1 MQSKPPSAEGV
12 RQDSPAKNSI
22 KRSFQKQLNPP
33 VQPTLA
39 RWRHG
44 RRPGMP
50 TFREDAM
57 VAVIAG
63 ARIQNRG
70 HSAGRGHHL
79 EVPGSGE
86 NRPGA
91 RI

>member
-1 MQSKPPSAEGV
+1 
-12 RQDSPAKNSI
+12 
-22 KRSFQKQLNPP
+22 
-33 VQPTLA
+33 
-39 RWRHG
+39 
-44 RRPGMP
+44 MP